1 MRFSLVVFLFSFHLC
16 GFSQVV
22 ASLPSVLIGNVVK
35 TTSFHTLDLVDAGQE
50 ITKNEIENNTRK
62 EKIMQYGKALNVDF
76 NVLSTSEKSTLPNGD
91 VVYQLGIECKHA
103 VSINVVFDRF
113 KLKMG
118 SRLYLV
124 GANSSNYIGAYTSL
138 NNSDANVLGT
148 ELVNDSKIIIELV
161 EPMTNV
167 GTSELHLS
175 SVIHGFRSLE
185 TMVKRGL
192 NGSGICN
199 IDVNCPQGKG
209 FEQQRNAVGLMIN
222 STGGFCT
229 GTLMNT
235 TIGPYK
241 PYFLSANHCG
251 ADPTSWIFR
260 FRWESPE
267 ESADCGTSKPSL
279 DAPKDMTINGAKLV
293 ASYKLSDFLLCELN
307 AAPNPSWN
315 VTYAGWDK
323 SGETPK
329 SGTGIHHP
337 YGDIKK
343 ISLDYKPLVAEAFVK
358 GEPLNHWL
366 TNWNVGITE
375 SGSSGSPLFDQN
387 HRVVGQLHGGDS
399 DCISKFMTDSYG
411 KLSESWNGGGTPE
424 SRLSDWLDP
433 VDAHVDFIDQSSSIT
448 YDPYIAFHATNL
460 TNRLCVDSIVPY
472 IIISNGGIDSL
483 KTLTISYAYDSEPLN
498 QISWKGKLA
507 LYEQDTVYL
516 PEQKFNKGNHVFSVT
531 ILKDTNFVDAIVSNN
546 SFSSSFNVL
555 TNSRKY
561 VLELQLDTEGD
572 ETAWYLTDS
581 TNKTWYQGGPYL
593 QTASKPAIIQE
604 EFCLEANCYKFSI
617 YDNAG
622 DGLYSSD
629 SVIGGYTLYDDNKS
643 VVAQLLPANAKFGS
657 SSVKSFCYTNGLV
670 QLDFEDQITLFPNP
684 SNLDVLT
691 ITSENIEIKSIELYN
706 VTGQVYGSYLV
717 NSKTYK
723 LLIDQLQAGMYYLKI
738 HSVNSDVTKSFVRY

>member
-1 MRFSLVVFLFSFHLC
+1 MRLYLLILFLVSFGSVFTQTTPGLPYSI
-16 GFSQVV
+16 SKQVRQI
-22 ASLPSVLIGNVVK
+22 SKFLSMPSVDAEEEISKNDLANLSTRVK
-35 TTSFHTLDLVDAGQE
+35 IQ
-50 ITKNEIENNTRK
+50 
-62 EKIMQYGKALNVDF
+62 QYGKALDVDF
-76 NVLSTSEKSTLPNGD
+76 DVLSTSEKSTLPNGD
-91 VVYQLGIECKHA
+91 VVYQLGIECKNA

-138 NNSDANVLGT
+138 NNSDAQVLGT

-161 EPMTNV
+161 EPKANV
-167 GTSELHLS
+167 GTSALHLS

-185 TMVKRGL
+185 AMVKRGF

-209 FEQQRNAVGLMIN
+209 FEQQRNAVALMIN

-235 TIGPYK
+235 T
-241 PYFLSANHCG
+241 LN
-251 ADPTSWIFR
+251 TS
-260 FRWESPE
+260 
-267 ESADCGTSKPSL
+267 SL
-279 DAPKDMTINGAKLV
+279 DNCNGKLT
-293 ASYKLSDFLLCELN
+293 DFLLCELN
-307 AAPNPSWN
+307 ATPNPSWN

-323 SGETPK
+323 SGEIPK
-329 SGTGIHHP
+329 SGAGIHHP

-343 ISLDYKPLVAEAFVK
+343 ISLDYKPLVAESFVI

-399 DCISKFMTDSYG
+399 DCISKFMTDFYG
-411 KLSESWNGGGTPE
+411 KLSASWIGGGTPE

-433 VDAHVDFIDQSSSIT
+433 VDARVDFIDQSSSIT
-448 YDPYIAFHATNL
+448 YDPYISYHATNL

-483 KTLTISYAYDSEPLN
+483 KTLTISYAYD
-498 QISWKGKLA
+498 
-507 LYEQDTVYL
+507 EQDTVYL
-516 PEQKFNKGNHVFSVT
+516 PMQKFNKGNHVFSAT
-531 ILKDTNFVDAIVSNN
+531 ILKDPNFEDAIVSNN

-555 TNSRKY
+555 SNPRKY
-561 VLELQLDTEGD
+561 VLELQLDTEGN
-572 ETAWYLTDS
+572 EIAWYLTDS

-593 QTASKPAIIQE
+593 QTASKPALIKQ

-629 SVIGGYTLYDDNKS
+629 YVTGSYTLYDDSKS

-657 SSVKSFCYTNGLV
+657 SSVKSFCFTNGLD

-684 SNLDVLT
+684 SNLDVLS
-691 ITSENIEIKSIELYN
+691 INSENIEIKSIELY
-706 VTGQVYGSYLV
+706 TISGQLYGSYLV
-717 NSKTYK
+717 NSMSFK
-723 LLIDQLQAGMYYLKI
+723 LSIDQLQSGMYYLKI
-738 HSVNSDVTKSFVRY
+738 HGGNSDVTKSFVRY

>member
-1 MRFSLVVFLFSFHLC
+1 MRLYLLILFLVSFGSVFTQTTPGLPYSI
-16 GFSQVV
+16 SKQVRQI
-22 ASLPSVLIGNVVK
+22 SKFLSMPSVDAEEEISKNDLANLSTRVK
-35 TTSFHTLDLVDAGQE
+35 IQ
-50 ITKNEIENNTRK
+50 
-62 EKIMQYGKALNVDF
+62 QYGKALDVDF
-76 NVLSTSEKSTLPNGD
+76 DVLSTSEKNTLPNGD
-91 VVYQLGIECKHA
+91 VVYQLGIECKNA

-138 NNSDANVLGT
+138 NNSDAQVLGT
-148 ELVNDSKIIIELV
+148 ELLNDSKIIIELV
-161 EPMTNV
+161 EPKANV
-167 GTSELHLS
+167 GTSVLHLS

-185 TMVKRGL
+185 AMVKRGF

-209 FEQQRNAVGLMIN
+209 FEQQRNAVALMIN

-267 ESADCGTSKPSL
+267 ENADCGTSKPSV
-279 DAPKDMTINGAKLV
+279 DAPKDMTINGAKLL
-293 ASYKLSDFLLCELN
+293 ASYKLTDFLLCELN
-307 AAPNPSWN
+307 ATPNPSWN

-323 SGETPK
+323 SGDIPK
-329 SGTGIHHP
+329 SGAGIHHP

-343 ISLDYKPLVAEAFVK
+343 ISLDYKPLVAESFVI

-399 DCISKFMTDSYG
+399 DCISKFMTDFYG

-433 VDAHVDFIDQSSSIT
+433 VDARVDFIDQSSSIT
-448 YDPYIAFHATNL
+448 YDPYISYHATNL

-472 IIISNGGIDSL
+472 IIISNGGIDTL
-483 KTLTISYAYDSEPLN
+483 KTLTISYAYDSDPLN
-498 QISWKGKLA
+498 QISWKGQLA

-516 PEQKFNKGNHVFSVT
+516 PMQKFNKGNHVFSAT
-531 ILKDTNFVDAIVSNN
+531 ILKDPNFADAIVSNN

-555 TNSRKY
+555 SNPRKY
-561 VLELQLDTEGD
+561 VLELQLDTEGN
-572 ETAWYLTDS
+572 EIAWYLTDS

-593 QTASKPAIIQE
+593 QTATKPALIKQ

-629 SVIGGYTLYDDNKS
+629 YVTGSYTLYDDSKS

-657 SSVKSFCYTNGLV
+657 SSVKSFCFTNGLD

-684 SNLDVLT
+684 SNLDVLS
-691 ITSENIEIKSIELYN
+691 INSENIEIKSIELY
-706 VTGQVYGSYLV
+706 TISGQLYGSYLV
-717 NSKTYK
+717 NSMSFK
-723 LLIDQLQAGMYYLKI
+723 LSIDQLQSGMYYLKI
-738 HSVNSDVTKSFVRY
+738 HGGNSDVTKSFVRY